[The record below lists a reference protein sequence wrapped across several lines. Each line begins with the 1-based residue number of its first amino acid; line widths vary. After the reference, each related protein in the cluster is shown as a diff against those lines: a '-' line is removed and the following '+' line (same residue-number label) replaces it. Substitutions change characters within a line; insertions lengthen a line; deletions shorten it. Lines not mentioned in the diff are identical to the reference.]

1 VADIFRRKICT
12 REERPSIRETEDIER
27 PATLLLQHLNDI
39 HVEIINVRALFTVHL
54 DVDKV
59 LIHDFGDVLVVK
71 ALASHDVAP
80 VAGRVADGNE
90 DRFVL
95 FPSNLESL

>member
-1 VADIFRRKICT
+1 
-12 REERPSIRETEDIER
+12 
-27 PATLLLQHLNDI
+27 LNDI

-59 LIHDFGDVLVVK
+59 FIQFLGDLLFVK
-71 ALASHDVAP
+71 ARASHDVAP